1 MEYEDSELF
10 TDEILD
16 RKYQS
21 VTPKQVIYE
30 QHHLNQ
36 YQKQLLYHVLLKYRS
51 VFNGKLGHHPTARI
65 HIELKLGSTPSW
77 QKHYPVPFNIKER
90 FKR

>member
-1 MEYEDSELF
+1 MEYEDYDLF

-16 RKYQS
+16 IKYQS
-21 VTPKQVIYE
+21 VTPKQVIDE
-30 QHHLNQ
+30 QHYLNQ
-36 YQKQLLYHVLLKYRS
+36 DQKQLLYHLLSKYRS

-65 HIELKLGSTPSW
+65 RIELNPGSTTSC
-77 QKHYPVPFNIKER
+77 QKHYPVPFHRKEI